1 MNIIVSVVMHVVLLI
16 ACICI
21 VAKIIVRWSSDI
33 YFGKD
38 YSLWDADMFVIRPRW
53 PFLVACT
60 SLYFFFT
67 NNEAMEITAFLALS
81 VLFWILI
88 WFKAI
93 REYEPLSTV
102 DLFDYENAEEY
113 PDGKALS

>member
-38 YSLWDADMFVIRPRW
+38 YSLWDADMFVVRPRW
-53 PFLVACT
+53 PFLMACA
-60 SLYFFFT
+60 SFYFYLT
-67 NNEAMEITAFLALS
+67 YDGTMHITMFLALS